1 MLAQSDQANAENAAQ
16 EAIAAAIPEFF
27 ERELSQ
33 TSREFSHTVEEILA
47 GHHQH
52 IETLVNLVRR
62 TAADLFDVP
71 YMASAES
78 DSFKL
83 GREPY
88 WVTQRWSDRLLPN
101 PNGLVNRLLS
111 ATLRQARLRAELQHQ
126 IDELVSRNVE
136 NLRWATRQG
145 LDDTFRRFATMLDGR
160 LTAAIEATQGA
171 VTSASTKRSTVSDHV
186 ESELAELRRFSETL
200 AEIRA
205 ELAGV
210 TADEG
215 NP

>member
-1 MLAQSDQANAENAAQ
+1 MLGQSDQANAEDVAQ

-27 ERELSQ
+27 EQELSQ

-47 GHHQH
+47 GHQQH

-78 DSFKL
+78 ESFKL

-88 WVTQRWSDRLLPN
+88 WVTQRWSDRLVSDPS
-101 PNGLVNRLLS
+101 GLVNRLLS
-111 ATLRQARLRAELQHQ
+111 ANLRQRRLRAELQHKV
-126 IDELVSRNVE
+126 DELVSRNVE

-145 LDDTFRRFATMLDGR
+145 LDDTFRRFATMLEGR

-171 VTSASTKRSTVSDHV
+171 VKSVSTKRSTVSDHV
-186 ESELAELRRFSETL
+186 ESELAELRQVSNTF
-200 AEIRA
+200 AGIRA

-210 TADEG
+210 TADDG